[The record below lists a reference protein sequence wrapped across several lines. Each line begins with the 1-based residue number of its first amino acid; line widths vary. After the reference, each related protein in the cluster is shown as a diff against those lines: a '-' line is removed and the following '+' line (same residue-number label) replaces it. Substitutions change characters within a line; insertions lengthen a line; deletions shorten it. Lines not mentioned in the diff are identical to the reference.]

1 MANKNFN
8 TQTRKMFDNG
18 TEKPSKPSDSST
30 GKGIKSKRR
39 SIDPNSKI
47 RIGDGKR
54 KIRKKFPGGL
64 KQPKDLLDRNPSK
77 SLSPETKKRL
87 RDAIERRRQFNKKRK
102 LEKQE
107 LLPKRK
113 EKTGKAKQPQDKK
126 MERRTKELEKRQFGK
141 TSEDKKPRI
150 NKIKDK
156 INKVGNMKVK
166 DAAKAVGKAALATT
180 PIGAAKNI
188 ANAVNKNFKFQSP
201 IVRKNKK
208 FGGR

>member
-113 EKTGKAKQPQDKK
+113 EKTGKAKQPI
-126 MERRTKELEKRQFGK
+126 EKRQFGK

-166 DAAKAVGKAALATT
+166 DAAKAVGKGILAGT
-180 PIGAAKNI
+180 PIGSAKNI
-188 ANAVNKNFKFQSP
+188 ADAVNKNFKFQSP